1 MRRMSKHECR
11 NPKQTRRATDARLK
25 MRTHA
30 EFGGAHAPS
39 RAHFGA
45 LAEMLG
51 PDTVQEGRPD
61 RAGRL
66 QCR

>member
-1 MRRMSKHECR
+1 MMRMSEHECR
-11 NPKQTRRATDARLK
+11 NPKQSKKATDARLR

-30 EFGGAHAPS
+30 EFRGAHAPS

-45 LAEMLG
+45 LAEMFG
-51 PDTVQEGRPD
+51 RDTVQEGRPD

-66 QCR
+66 QGR